1 MSLDPAI
8 STDAAWCARMMQA
21 GDSFYP
27 TGSYAHSFG
36 LEGLVDAGVVKDRTT
51 LRVYFFETVLPALQ
65 HMELP
70 IAAQAYAALAEPDW
84 TDLAE
89 LSQLASALK
98 ATREARE
105 ASAKIGQQRV
115 EMLARLNP
123 DSLATD
129 FLFRSKSEDWPC
141 GSTVAAAL
149 EGHVHGAPL
158 GGVLGGIVYATLSTQ
173 LAAAMKVLRLGQNA
187 AQTVLTEALAETPV
201 VVAAALKIERQGIGW
216 FNPWLDIASA
226 RHETAAARM
235 FIS

>member
-1 MSLDPAI
+1 MSSDPAI

-36 LEGLVDAGVVKDRTT
+36 LEGLVDEGVVKDRVT
-51 LRVYFFETVLPALQ
+51 LRTYFFESVLPALR

-70 IAAQAYAALAEPDW
+70 IAAQAYAALAGPDW

-129 FLFRSKSEDWPC
+129 FLNRAKTDDWPC
-141 GSTVAAAL
+141 VSTVAAAL
-149 EGHVHGAPL
+149 EGRVHGAPL
-158 GGVLGGIVYATLSTQ
+158 GGVLGGMVYATLSTQ
-173 LAAAMKVLRLGQNA
+173 LAAAMKVLRIGQNA

-201 VVAAALKIERQGIGW
+201 MVATAVKIERDQIGW

>member
-1 MSLDPAI
+1 
-8 STDAAWCARMMQA
+8 MMQA

-36 LEGLVDAGVVKDRTT
+36 LEGLVDEGVLKDRAT
-51 LRVYFFETVLPALQ
+51 LRVYFFESVLPALQ

-70 IAAQAYAALAEPDW
+70 IAAQAYAALAELDW
-84 TDLAE
+84 AELAE
-89 LSQLASALK
+89 LSHLASALK
-98 ATREARE
+98 STREARD

-129 FLFRSKSEDWPC
+129 FMFRSDIEDWPC
-141 GSTVAAAL
+141 VSTVASAL
-149 EGHVHGAPL
+149 EGRVHEAPL

-173 LAAAMKVLRLGQNA
+173 VAAAMKVLRLGQNA
-187 AQTVLTEALAETPV
+187 AQTLLTEALAETPA
-201 VVAAALKIERQGIGW
+201 VVAAAVEIERDDIGW
-216 FNPWLDIASA
+216 FNPWLDIASS